1 MAEERNVPYI
11 FAMMMEDGTL
21 IKMISIG
28 ATSMEAIDGMNI
40 LVVRLLNPKILGRAP
55 EEFDATD
62 MEPLEGNGGR
72 EDEESRNGENPS
84 PPELDEKEELEDST
98 IEEMC

>member
-1 MAEERNVPYI
+1 MNAERNVPYI

-21 IKMISIG
+21 MNMISIR

-40 LVVRLLNPKILGRAP
+40 LVVRLLNPKILKRAP

-62 MEPLEGNGGR
+62 IEPIKKN
-72 EDEESRNGENPS
+72 
-84 PPELDEKEELEDST
+84 
-98 IEEMC
+98 